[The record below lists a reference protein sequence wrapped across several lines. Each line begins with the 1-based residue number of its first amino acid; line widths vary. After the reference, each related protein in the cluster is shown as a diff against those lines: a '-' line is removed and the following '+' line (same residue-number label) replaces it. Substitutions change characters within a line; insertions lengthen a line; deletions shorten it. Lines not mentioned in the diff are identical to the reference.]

1 MAAGVSDRQAGDA
14 SSNVM
19 VDAARLLPAKII
31 PAMPAQMED
40 RFILSVS
47 KLKGDH

>member
-1 MAAGVSDRQAGDA
+1 MAAGVKDRQAADV

-19 VDAARLLPAKII
+19 VDAAKQLPAKII